1 MAKTKK
7 HAPGLYEKATQQEA
21 VKLAGG
27 SPRNR
32 RFTARAKRAAPDDN
46 KGDALSDD
54 AISTTD
60 PRKTVINYGDDNIEC
75 DVSANIGIN
84 DEDAEED
91 GDNDEEAEN
100 EEEGDGDN
108 DQSGNENEDG
118 NEDDSEEEDEDDD
131 EGQDED
137 YDDINDEDYKGD
149 LYDDDESDDDS
160 LVGGKYRVP
169 SARGKGAGRK
179 PHPNRPPKPN
189 TDGMT
194 EAEAFNIIKSWESE
208 WKRTKD
214 KARRSAANVAN
225 TGEGSIGSSTTF
237 TGVCDLTLRT
247 MSEVEQYPLCIGH
260 SFPTKDRVLL
270 RIAEEANLFGVR
282 IKIKRSDSHQ
292 IHVCGV
298 NDDFYVRANYGDT
311 HRRWTV
317 TKSNVRIGRTVY
329 SPVTNLNPPT
339 AKDQTDGVTP
349 PPEPEGDMAGI
360 LDGEGDADGENNDA
374 ISVDADQST
383 EKDKKSKKQKKVRQK
398 SPIKSRW
405 LIPIVKAEVSQRPN
419 IPNKELK
426 ALLKDY
432 VKDIF
437 LTPSL
442 LQQTRTTIRKEVFGD
457 ADTNVMYV
465 RALERL
471 LHNSG
476 HDFEFYVR
484 EKDDVL
490 HKCEEIAL
498 SQHIALKKVEGT
510 KLMRTEKIEYIKQ
523 WKHDN
528 KVMLEES
535 GLCHNSSE
543 THRFVSGV
551 FLSLQQARHTVP
563 FLQSV
568 FQADAAHMNFGKYT
582 LYSCYGNTA
591 NGNTFPVAIA
601 IIFGNEDKEG
611 WTRFWKFVLR
621 IHPTIQEPKNTII
634 TDQQKG
640 SIPALADVLPAVV
653 NFFCSFHRRENI
665 KKFVKG
671 GTGEYSCWW
680 FYNLLLKCKLPTT
693 LTNLRFKHSG
703 EIQDNALRFIN
714 SIDDHQQFPAAR
726 CALHTDACMFQR
738 TSSSSVESMNRAN
751 SSIRDR
757 TAIDPINSIILLL
770 DLEGKRYNGH
780 RDNAWSCTD
789 ILTPYGK
796 KLLVG
801 AFHNVNFRD
810 FEIAMSQQGDMWCCH
825 INRIVST
832 NVYTCHIPMVAN
844 DYGSHFGTCTCG
856 VPKVDG
862 IPCMHMVA
870 ICKSNRIEGLNENNI
885 MPFWCHT
892 SHWRKQYPEGT
903 SVDSSHITML
913 QLKENNEAS
922 KELKLCP
929 GFSAPRKGGRP
940 SHNKR
945 HKSCMEIASEKK
957 KAKTGGK
964 TAAKLQLRGKT
975 LQGKAIKKKTAASTK
990 TKLGKKKEKVQSKSP
1005 QRKGKKDVTTKATK
1019 KSVGPKK
1026 PTVTK
1031 AKTGTSVKKKIGSP
1045 KKIGSGKYL
1054 SPGKVNEL
1062 VAKGH
1067 GNRAG
1072 LRRSDRK

>member
-1 MAKTKK
+1 MARTKK
-7 HAPGLYEKATQQEA
+7 RSPGDEA
-21 VKLAGG
+21 EKLAGG
-27 SPRNR
+27 SPRNKR
-32 RFTARAKRAAPDDN
+32 LAARAKRAANDN
-46 KGDALSDD
+46 EGDALSDD

-75 DVSANIGIN
+75 DDGNNKGDN
-84 DEDAEED
+84 DEEAEED
-91 GDNDEEAEN
+91 GDNDQSGDEN
-100 EEEGDGDN
+100 E
-108 DQSGNENEDG
+108 QSS
-118 NEDDSEEEDEDDD
+118 EDDSDDEDGDEDDN
-131 EGQDED
+131 EGEDED
-137 YDDINDEDYKGD
+137 YDDIDDDDYVGE
-149 LYDDDESDDDS
+149 LYDDDASDDDS
-160 LVGGKYRVP
+160 LEGGKYRVP

-179 PHPNRPPKPN
+179 PHPDRPPKPN
-189 TDGMT
+189 TNGMT
-194 EAEAFNIIKSWESE
+194 EAEAFNHIKNWEME

-214 KARRSAANVAN
+214 KARRVASNAANK
-225 TGEGSIGSSTTF
+225 GEGSIASSTTF

-247 MSEVEQYPLCIGH
+247 MSEVEQYPLSIGH

-282 IKIKRSDSHQ
+282 IKIKCSNSHQ
-292 IHVCGV
+292 IHVYGV
-298 NDDFYVRANYGDT
+298 NDDFSVRANYGDT
-311 HRRWTV
+311 HHRWTV
-317 TKSNVRIGRTVY
+317 TKSNVRIGRTLY
-329 SPVTNLNPPT
+329 SPATNPNPTT

-360 LDGEGDADGENNDA
+360 FDGEGDADGQNNDA
-374 ISVDADQST
+374 INVDADQNT
-383 EKDKKSKKQKKVRQK
+383 EDDKNSKKQKKVRLK

-405 LIPIVKAEVSQRPN
+405 LVPIVKAEVSLRPN

-432 VKDIF
+432 VKDMF
-437 LTPSL
+437 LTSSL
-442 LQQTRTTIRKEVFGD
+442 LQQTRTAIRKQVFGD

-465 RALERL
+465 PALQRL
-471 LHNSG
+471 LQASG

-490 HKCEEIAL
+490 RKCEEIAL

-523 WKHDN
+523 WKHEN

-535 GLCHNSSE
+535 GISPNASDTL
-543 THRFVSGV
+543 RFVSGV
-551 FLSLQQARHTVP
+551 FLSLKQARHTVP
-563 FLQSV
+563 LLQSV

-582 LYSCYGNTA
+582 LYSCYGNSA
-591 NGNTFPVAIA
+591 NGNTFPVALA
-601 IIFGNEDKEG
+601 IIFGNEDRDG
-611 WTRFWKFVLR
+611 WTRFWKFVQR

-640 SIPALADVLPAVV
+640 SIPALADVLPDVV
-653 NFFCSFHRRENI
+653 NFFCSFHRCENI

-671 GTGEYSCWW
+671 GTGRFSCWW

-693 LTNLRFKHSG
+693 LTSLRFEHSG

-714 SIDDHQQFPAAR
+714 SIHDHQQFPAAR
-726 CALHTDACMFQR
+726 CALHPDACMFQR

-757 TAIDPINSIILLL
+757 TAVDPINSLILLL
-770 DLEGKRYNGH
+770 DLEGKRYNAH
-780 RDNAWSCTD
+780 CDNAWSCTD

-801 AFHNVNFRD
+801 AFDQVNFRD
-810 FEIAMSQQGDMWCCH
+810 FEIAVTQQGDMWCCH

-832 NVYTCHIPMVAN
+832 NLYTCHIPMVAD

-862 IPCMHMVA
+862 IPCLHMVA

-885 MPFWCHT
+885 MPFWYHT

-913 QLKENNEAS
+913 QLKENYEAS

-940 SHNKR
+940 SLNKR

-964 TAAKLQLRGKT
+964 TAAKVQLRGKT
-975 LQGKAIKKKTAASTK
+975 LQVKAIKKKAAVSTSTK
-990 TKLGKKKEKVQSKSP
+990 SKPGKKN
-1005 QRKGKKDVTTKATK
+1005 TTKAT
-1019 KSVGPKK
+1019 PAKK

-1031 AKTGTSVKKKIGSP
+1031 TKTGSSVKKKV
-1045 KKIGSGKYL
+1045 GSGKFL
-1054 SPGKVNEL
+1054 SATKLKELAKATGNPG
-1062 VAKGH
+1062 
-1067 GNRAG
+1067 G
-1072 LRRSDRK
+1072 LRRSERK